1 MKVTNATLVVDE
13 LHDEVHAVSENSQII
28 GYMAKSKNNELP
40 FGAVSPAGLDLG
52 DYDCPDCAI
61 KAIYSKAHNITHG
74 RIIATHGR
82 MNASK
87 DPRKMLIAALLISLL
102 EQSKAQNTH

>member
-13 LHDEVHAVSENSQII
+13 LHDEVHAVSENNQII
-28 GYMAKSKNNELP
+28 GYLAKSKNDELP

-52 DYDCPDCAI
+52 DFDCPDCAI
-61 KAIYSKAHNITHG
+61 KTIYSTAHNITHG
-74 RIIATHGR
+74 RMITGT
-82 MNASK
+82 
-87 DPRKMLIAALLISLL
+87 DPRKMLLEALLMSLF

>member
-13 LHDEVHAVSENSQII
+13 LHDEVHAVSENNLII
-28 GYMAKSKNNELP
+28 GYLAKSKNDELP
-40 FGAVSPAGLDLG
+40 VGAVSPTGVDLG
-52 DYDCPDCAI
+52 DFDCPDCAI

-74 RIIATHGR
+74 RMI
-82 MNASK
+82 ASK
-87 DPRKMLIAALLISLL
+87 DPRKMLLAALLISLL

>member
-1 MKVTNATLVVDE
+1 MKVTNTTLVVDE

-74 RIIATHGR
+74 R